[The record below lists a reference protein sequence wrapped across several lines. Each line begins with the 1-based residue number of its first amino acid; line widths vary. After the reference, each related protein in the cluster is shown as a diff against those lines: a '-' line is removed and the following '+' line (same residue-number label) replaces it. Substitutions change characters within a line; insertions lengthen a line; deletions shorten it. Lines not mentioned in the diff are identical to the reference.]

1 VIEIT
6 GIHGLVMPLYAIGK
20 NAAYG
25 KRGKEEK
32 EKGGKKKRKKKKRKK
47 KKRKKKK
54 RICKTSQ
61 FPHQKNL

>member
-1 VIEIT
+1 MIEIT

-32 EKGGKKKRKKKKRKK
+32 EKEEKEKEEKEKEEA
-47 KKRKKKK
+47 
-54 RICKTSQ
+54 
-61 FPHQKNL
+61 NL